1 MRALAITARRQA
13 ERSGARQGLADSSE
27 PAELID
33 LAEREEAERALAV
46 WLGETL
52 DAVSVAAELAR
63 VPSRWLRVWE
73 RAYVRA
79 AQAADR
85 RHLRGEGLL

>member
-33 LAEREEAERALAV
+33 LAERALAV

-85 RHLRGEGLL
+85 RHLREEGLL